1 MKTMSKCCVFS
12 GSVLKLIAV
21 LTMMIDHCGV
31 AILRQMPQGTAP
43 LVHSI
48 SLYSASRAVGRTAF
62 PIYCFLIGEG
72 FRHTRSR
79 VRYGRNLLLFALISE
94 IPWNLM
100 HSGTLQYE
108 KQNVF
113 FTLFLGFC
121 SIAVYE
127 RFRRQRPKMLAGL
140 LCLLLCALLLNAD
153 YGIRGTALILLL
165 YLLHDDRILQGFFG
179 CCYLNEGA
187 ATLPAFV
194 LTGLYSGERGFIKG
208 RGLKFLFYAVYPL
221 HLLILYLLQQRLFGN

>member
-1 MKTMSKCCVFS
+1 MKTLPKYRVLS

-31 AILRQMPQGTAP
+31 ALFSRMPQANEALLHGIT
-43 LVHSI
+43 
-48 SLYSASRAVGRTAF
+48 LYTISRAVGRTAF

-79 VRYGRNLLLFALISE
+79 ARYGGSLLLFALISE

-100 HSGTLQYE
+100 HSGTLRYE

-121 SIAVYE
+121 CIAVYE
-127 RFRRQRPKMLAGL
+127 RYRTQRHRLLLGL
-140 LCLLLCALLLNAD
+140 LGLLLCALLLNAD

-165 YLLHDDRILQGFFG
+165 YLLRDDRILQGFFG
-179 CCYLNEGA
+179 CCFLNEGI
-187 ATLPAFV
+187 ATLPAFA
-194 LTGLYSGERGFIKG
+194 LTGLYSGARGFI
-208 RGLKFLFYAVYPL
+208 RGKRLKYLFYAVYPL
-221 HLLILYLLQQRLFGN
+221 HLLILYLMQQRLFGS